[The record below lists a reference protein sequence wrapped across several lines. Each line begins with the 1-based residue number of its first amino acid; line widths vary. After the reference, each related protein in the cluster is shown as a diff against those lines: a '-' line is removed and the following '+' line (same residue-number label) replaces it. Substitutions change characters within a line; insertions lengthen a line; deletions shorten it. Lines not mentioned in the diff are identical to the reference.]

1 MRDFGAVHRRLAPG
15 FVLDARLDD
24 GARVVTFANGTVAR
38 ELLVDCDDTRRR
50 LVYAVASERVRHYN
64 ASVQVI
70 ADGEARAKLIW
81 IVDLLPND
89 IAPYIAG
96 RMDQA
101 SARHAEIPGS
111 QQRVRPPD
119 QDNAGRART
128 ILPAFGPHR
137 VRTTLEAESTPSATI
152 EAAASTKKFAAVASR
167 IDSHQPPAP
176 MNSSRAL
183 CASTGPITLAAPC
196 DEKYIDIASPMKA

>member
-1 MRDFGAVHRRLAPG
+1 MASIHRDIPINCHPEDAWAAVRDFGAVHRRLAPG

-24 GARVVTFANGTVAR
+24 DARVVTFANGTVAR

-101 SARHAEIPGS
+101 SVAMQKSLDRS
-111 QQRVRPPD
+111 
-119 QDNAGRART
+119 
-128 ILPAFGPHR
+128 
-137 VRTTLEAESTPSATI
+137 SA
-152 EAAASTKKFAAVASR
+152 
-167 IDSHQPPAP
+167 
-176 MNSSRAL
+176 
-183 CASTGPITLAAPC
+183 
-196 DEKYIDIASPMKA
+196 